1 MKIAIL
7 GVGAYA
13 IALARVFNKNENN
26 EVMMWAKFKEEAKIV
41 MEKRENDGV
50 LPGVKIPD
58 RIKITMNLASC
69 MENADIVILAVP
81 AVAVRQ
87 VSEEVAVYAKKEQI
101 LCVVSKGIEPKT
113 NMFMSEILY
122 DATHN
127 ENICMIS
134 GPSFAIEIA
143 NGAKTGF
150 NVASKNIK
158 AAEIVKEQFENG
170 LVVSVCDDIIG
181 VQVAAS
187 IKNVFAIFM
196 GMLSGMDMKDSYKA
210 SCLACLVRDL
220 GEVIVALGGNRE
232 TIYTYAGL
240 GDMLLTCMSS
250 KSRNFT
256 FGTYVGRGYS
266 MQDAFETMSVKTVE
280 GIYTLSTIKDL
291 MNKKNFKVRSL
302 EVLYG
307 ILYNNDPKDDLLDK
321 IRM

>member
-13 IALARVFNKNENN
+13 IALAKVFNKNENN
-26 EVMMWAKFKEEAKIV
+26 EVVMWAKFKEEAKVV
-41 MEKRENDGV
+41 MENRENTGV

-69 MENADIVILAVP
+69 MEGASIVVLAVP
-81 AVAVRQ
+81 AGAVRQ
-87 VSEEVAVYAKKEQI
+87 VSEEVAVYATDDQI

-122 DATHN
+122 EATKN

-143 NGAKTGF
+143 NDSKTGF
-150 NVASKNIK
+150 NVASKNLE
-158 AAEIVKEQFENG
+158 AAKIVKEQFENG
-170 LVVSVCDDIIG
+170 LVVDTCDDIIG

-187 IKNVFAIFM
+187 IKNVFPIFM
-196 GMLSGMDMKDSYKA
+196 GMLNGMDMKDSYKA

-220 GEVIVALGGNRE
+220 GDTIVALGGKRE
-232 TIYTYAGL
+232 TIFTFAGL

-256 FGTYVGRGYS
+256 FGTYIGRGYT
-266 MQDAFETMSVKTVE
+266 MQEAFETMAVKTVE
-280 GIYTLSTIKDL
+280 GIYTLSTITDL
-291 MNKKNFKVRSL
+291 MEKKNFKIKSL
-302 EVLYG
+302 EVLHG
-307 ILYNNDPKDDLLDK
+307 ILYNNDSKENLLDK

>member
-13 IALARVFNKNENN
+13 IALARVFNKNKDNQ
-26 EVMMWAKFKEEAKIV
+26 VMMWAKFKEEAKVV
-41 MEKRENDGV
+41 MEKRENAGV
-50 LPGVKIPD
+50 LPGVKIPND
-58 RIKITMNLASC
+58 IKITMNLGAC
-69 MENADIVILAVP
+69 MEDASIVILAVP
-81 AVAVRQ
+81 ASAVRA
-87 VSEEVAVYAKKEQI
+87 VSEEVAVYATKEQI

-122 DATHN
+122 EATKN
-127 ENICMIS
+127 KNICMIS

-143 NGAKTGF
+143 NDSKTGF
-150 NVASKNIK
+150 NVASNNIK
-158 AAEIVKEQFENG
+158 AAQIVKEQFENG

-196 GMLSGMDMKDSYKA
+196 GMLNGMDMKDSYKA

-220 GEVIVALGGNRE
+220 GDTIVALGGKRE
-232 TIYTYAGL
+232 TIFTFAGL

-266 MQDAFETMSVKTVE
+266 MQEAFETMSVKTVE
-280 GIYTLSTIKDL
+280 GIYTLSTITDL
-291 MNKKNFKVRSL
+291 MEKKKFKIKSL
-302 EVLYG
+302 EVLYD
-307 ILYNNDPKDDLLDK
+307 ILYNNAPKEDLLDK